1 MRIGIRGNG
10 VTRDMVSMGNVWDR
24 TVDVLRGRSS
34 ILASIAGVGILLPSV
49 LRDVIGLAAPTS
61 SGLYA
66 LIGLLAL
73 VATVWAQLAMLAV
86 ATDPATDR
94 AEASRLALSRL
105 GVALGVVVLLG
116 LAFTLLFIPAVVA
129 LAQSGVDYSTGTI
142 DPTTI
147 PAGLRSFLTIYFLL
161 FFAAAFWLGAR
172 LLLLNAVILRE
183 RLGLGAIMRSVRLT
197 QGATWRIIGV
207 MLLFV
212 ILLLVCAGA
221 VQVVVG
227 LVLRLL
233 LGAGSLPTI
242 TFVASLIA
250 SIVTTAFSVVA
261 AAFTA
266 QLYVAARDSRN

>member
-1 MRIGIRGNG
+1 
-10 VTRDMVSMGNVWDR
+10 MVSMGNVWDR
-24 TVDVLRGRSS
+24 TVEVLRGRAS
-34 ILASIAGVGILLPSV
+34 ILASIAGIGILLPSV
-49 LRDVIGLAAPTS
+49 LRDLIGLVAPTS

-105 GVALGVVVLLG
+105 GVALGVVILLG
-116 LAFTLLFIPAVVA
+116 LAFALLFIPAVIA
-129 LAQSGVDYSTGTI
+129 LAQSGVDYSTGAI

-197 QGATWRIIGV
+197 RGATWRIIGV

-221 VQVVVG
+221 VQVVIG
-227 LVLRLL
+227 LMLRLL
-233 LGAGSLPTI
+233 LGAGSIATVAFL
-242 TFVASLIA
+242 ASLVA

-266 QLYVAARDSRN
+266 QLYVAAREGQDGA